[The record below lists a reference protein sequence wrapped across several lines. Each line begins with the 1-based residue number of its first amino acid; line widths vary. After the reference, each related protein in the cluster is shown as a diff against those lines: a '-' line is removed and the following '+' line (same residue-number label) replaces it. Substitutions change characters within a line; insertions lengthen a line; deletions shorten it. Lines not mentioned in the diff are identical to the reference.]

1 MEEQINKTNSELDLS
16 QQLPNDADTDFR
28 FEVIAA
34 ALVERG
40 YDPEQIRVVREGM
53 ERRGISKDVEKV
65 FQRYSPEELMDYLY
79 INVNREGLYDM
90 LPEGVFHKPTYKRTY
105 KDQQTDVEKALDEIK
120 IHREQEFF
128 ARRFFHIF
136 EEASDRMLTD
146 AYLYEARYDRKISH
160 TEFVDLFFPYWPVLK
175 ELEHKQAVFFM
186 HIIPIL
192 HKIRVDFKAVEEALS
207 FILDAPIRILQ
218 TKLAAKKAA
227 RHYESRLGKS
237 SLGVDFVLGDTF
249 DDGENDLKLIVGPI
263 SADRM
268 RDFLETA
275 KGYRILEELCSLF
288 FSINLTVVKE
298 FIIDPKDCEFIL
310 SDDTHSTYLG
320 INSFI

>member
-1 MEEQINKTNSELDLS
+1 MKETNNGKLQINLS
-16 QQLPNDADTDFR
+16 QQHPNDLETDFR

-40 YDPEQIRVVREGM
+40 YTPEQIRVIREGM
-53 ERRGISKDVEKV
+53 DRRGISKDVEDV
-65 FQRYSPEELMDYLY
+65 SLQFSPEDLMDYLY
-79 INVNREGLYDM
+79 LKVNREGLYDM
-90 LPEGVFHKPTYKRTY
+90 LPEGLFHKSTYKRSY
-105 KDQQTDVEKALDEIK
+105 KDMDTDTEKALDEIK

-128 ARRFFHIF
+128 VRKFFRVF

-160 TEFVDLFFPYWPVLK
+160 EEFVDLFVHYWPLLK

-192 HKIRVDFKAVEEALS
+192 HKIRVDFKAIEEALLY
-207 FILDAPIRILQ
+207 ILEVPVKIEQ
-218 TKLAAKKAA
+218 VKLAAKKAA
-227 RHYESRLGKS
+227 RHYESRLGEGC
-237 SLGVDFVLGDTF
+237 LGVDFVLGETF
-249 DDGENDLKLIVGPI
+249 DDGEYDLKLIVGPI

-275 KGYRILEELCSLF
+275 PGYRILEELCTLF

-298 FIIDPKDCEFIL
+298 FKIDPADCEFIL